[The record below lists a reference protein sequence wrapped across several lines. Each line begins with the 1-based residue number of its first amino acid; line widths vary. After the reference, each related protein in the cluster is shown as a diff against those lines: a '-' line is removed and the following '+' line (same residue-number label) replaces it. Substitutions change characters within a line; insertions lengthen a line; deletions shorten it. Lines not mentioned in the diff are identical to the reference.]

1 MSQEIFEIVKQMNLD
16 NLEVQIALQCA
27 PLISGFV
34 EDSVQRQRKVDNAS
48 V

>member
-16 NLEVQIALQCA
+16 NLEAY
-27 PLISGFV
+27 FV